1 MPLTE
6 APADAVA
13 QVYAEALI
21 DLGQSEGGRD
31 KVEAALGAL
40 EDVLEMARA
49 DAAFGEFLSSRVIS
63 TAAREET
70 LKKIFT
76 GKLPKHLVEFLLV
89 LNRKERLGHLPAI
102 VSALDS
108 RVQALFG
115 RVEVDVFTATALD
128 GKNLKQIKDRLAE
141 TLGKDVIVH
150 SYTDPVMIGGVKLR
164 IGDRLVDASVAGRLR
179 AAKQAI
185 EQDGLAAVKSRFGQ
199 IIDDA

>member
-21 DLGQSEGGRD
+21 DLVQSKGGRD
-31 KVEAALGAL
+31 DVEGALGAL

-49 DAAFGEFLSSRVIS
+49 DASFGEFLSSRVIS
-63 TAAREET
+63 SSDREAA

-76 GKLPKHLVEFLLV
+76 GRLPEHLVEFLLV

-108 RVQALFG
+108 RVQTLFG

-128 GKNLKQIKDRLAE
+128 GKKLNQIKSKLAE

-150 SYTDPVMIGGVKLR
+150 SYTDPGMIGGIKLR
-164 IGDRLVDASVAGRLR
+164 IGDQLVDASVASRLR
-179 AAKQAI
+179 AATQAI
-185 EQDGLAAVKSRFGQ
+185 EQDGMAAVKSRFGQ
-199 IIDDA
+199 IIDDS

>member
-13 QVYAEALI
+13 HVYAEALI
-21 DLGQSEGGRD
+21 GLVQDKGGRD
-31 KVEAALGAL
+31 AVEGALGAL

-49 DAAFGEFLSSRVIS
+49 DKSFGEFLSSRVIS
-63 TAAREET
+63 AGEREKT
-70 LKKIFT
+70 LQKIFT
-76 GKLPKHLVEFLLV
+76 KKLPDGLLEFLLV
-89 LNRKERLGHLPAI
+89 LNRKDRLGHLPAI

-108 RVQALFG
+108 RVQAAFG

-128 GKNLKQIKDRLAE
+128 GKKLKQIKDKLE
-141 TLGKDVIVH
+141 GTLGKDVIVH
-150 SYTDPVMIGGVKLR
+150 SYTDPGMIGGVKLR
-164 IGDRLVDASVAGRLR
+164 IGDQLVDASIASRLR
-179 AAKQAI
+179 AAKQAL